1 MIDRSSGLHADECVP
16 WPPAAFD
23 RFVITVARQLLNQLL
38 VRETSAGR
46 VVGRIVETEAYLA
59 HSDPPSH
66 AYHGPKPRNQAMFGP
81 PGRAYVYAIH
91 ARWCCNV
98 VTEPAGSGSA
108 VLLRAVEPIEGIPLM
123 QQRRPRATDRN
134 LARGPAR
141 LCEAFAIDRHQ
152 NNCLLTPAAGLWI
165 AQAPQLPEGDIALSP
180 RIGVTSGADTLLR
193 FSERNSRFVSR

>member
-1 MIDRSSGLHADECVP
+1 VIDRSPAPHADELVP

-23 RFVITVARQLLNQLL
+23 RFVITVARHLLNQLL
-38 VRETSAGR
+38 VRDTREGR

-66 AYHGPKPRNQAMFGP
+66 AYPGPKPRNQAMFGP
-81 PGRAYVYAIH
+81 PGHAYVYAIH
-91 ARWCCNV
+91 ARWCCNI

-123 QQRRPRATDRN
+123 QQRRPRASHRDLT
-134 LARGPAR
+134 RGPAR

-152 NNCLLTPAAGLWI
+152 NGRPLIPAAGLWI
-165 AQAPQLPEGDIALSP
+165 AEAPQLPEADVGLSP
-180 RIGVTSGADTLLR
+180 RIGVTSGAQTLLR
-193 FSERNSRFVSR
+193 FFDRNSRFVSR